1 MRAPS
6 SCVCALLGLF
16 LMANVLGAAEGQEL
30 GLGDLLGGGLTGDG
44 LVQALTSQLVGLWE
58 TGDLEFL
65 DHVCSFQVKPKI
77 KRWELYFRGT
87 MWCPGWTPIRG
98 TSETRS
104 RSSVVNRAVADFVQK
119 ALTSGLVTEEEAR
132 NWLNHQ

>member
-1 MRAPS
+1 MRASS

-16 LMANVLGAAEGQEL
+16 LMASVLGVAEGQ
-30 GLGDLLGGGLTGDG
+30 GLADLLGGSTRDE
-44 LVQALTSQLVGLWE
+44 LVQSLTSQLVGLWE

-65 DHVCSFQVKPKI
+65 DHVCSFQVRPKF
-77 KRWELYFRGT
+77 KRWQLYFSGT

-104 RSSVVNRAVADFVQK
+104 RTSVVNEAVADFVQK
-119 ALTSGLVTEEEAR
+119 ALSSGLVTEEEAR
-132 NWLNHQ
+132 NWLNHH

>member
-1 MRAPS
+1 MRPS
-6 SCVCALLGLF
+6 FCVCALLGLF
-16 LMANVLGAAEGQEL
+16 LMASVLGEAEGQDL
-30 GLGDLLGGGLTGDG
+30 SDLLGGLTGDG

-104 RSSVVNRAVADFVQK
+104 RSGVVNQAVADFVQK
-119 ALTSGLVTEEEAR
+119 ALASGLVTEEEAR
-132 NWLNHQ
+132 NWLSHQ